1 MKFRFQKDID
11 ELTQIRMQLAGSQKL
26 DLDEVQELYYRKN
39 YLEAEQAFGEDGD
52 FEDEE

>member
-11 ELTQIRMQLAGSQKL
+11 ELTQIRMQLAGSQQL

-39 YLEAEQAFGEDGD
+39 YLESEQALDEAGG